1 MANEIATLCAKLRSA
16 DRRLIDVKALA
27 GRMGDLK
34 LLPSRSPLIFLGY
47 FAILESLLS
56 YPPKLTDPYDFVVRQ
71 VKTKLALL
79 NNRFDRKIDYSRF
92 AGAPAETV
100 WAKMYNYRHSLA
112 QGNTPIFEGDLAVL
126 GSHAHAVGLLK
137 RTVKAILRQALIEP
151 QLLLDLKDY

>member
-1 MANEIATLCAKLRSA
+1 
-16 DRRLIDVKALA
+16 
-27 GRMGDLK
+27 MGDLK

-56 YPPKLTDPYDFVVRQ
+56 YPPKYRDPYDFVVRQ

-79 NNRFDRKIDYSRF
+79 NNRFDRKIDYSIF

-100 WAKMYNYRHSLA
+100 WAKMYNYRHLPGSKGKYA
-112 QGNTPIFEGDLAVL
+112 DLRRGSGRP